1 MPHDP
6 FSGPAGQTD
15 FADQLRLNP
24 GGLGAGFRRHFKRAL
39 LPDQRIQF
47 IADFLQLFCPETA
60 SRETY
65 VDQSALLENAQHEGT
80 EMVST
85 TLRLGEPR
93 NNPLLSETPFVQR
106 PGRIRA
112 LLLRHDR

>member
-47 IADFLQLFCPETA
+47 LADFLQLFCPETA
-60 SRETY
+60 SRETD
-65 VDQSALLENAQHEGT
+65 VDKSALLKNAQHEGA
-80 EMVST
+80 EMVSGA
-85 TLRLGEPR
+85 LRLSKSR
-93 NNPLLSETPFVQR
+93 NNPLLSE
-106 PGRIRA
+106 A
-112 LLLRHDR
+112 